1 MELVAVSFVL
11 LYGLSSQN
19 LYVMSAFLFKYG
31 WWFNSPY
38 LLANMTTLDPSG
50 RLITTTNFVIAF
62 GQALGTFVVGLF
74 LVEAATG
81 QVIDYSP
88 ALTTGLVSFV
98 FCCVLFTPVVKSND
112 RLLVRNR
119 LQ

>member
-1 MELVAVSFVL
+1 
-11 LYGLSSQN
+11 
-19 LYVMSAFLFKYG
+19 MSAILFKYG
-31 WWFNSPY
+31 WWFVSSY
-38 LLANMTTLDPSG
+38 LLANMTAPDPSG
-50 RLITTTNFVIAF
+50 WLITATNFLIAF
-62 GQALGTFVVGLF
+62 GQALSPFVVGAF

-98 FCCVLFTPVVKSND
+98 FCCVLFTPLFKSND